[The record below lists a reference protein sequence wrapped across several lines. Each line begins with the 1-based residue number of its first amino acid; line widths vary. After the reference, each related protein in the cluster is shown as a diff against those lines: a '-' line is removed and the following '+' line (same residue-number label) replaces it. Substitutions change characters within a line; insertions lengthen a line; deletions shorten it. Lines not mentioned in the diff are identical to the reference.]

1 MIKGVWMA
9 DSPES
14 DTKEGPATT
23 TRHQNRLKFPR
34 IRHAKG
40 PDSSGGAISQAGT
53 ARVRTESGKNKE
65 KEEQDRNCHASSRRC
80 FGIPRTARH
89 KHIGHVAL
97 EPRQA
102 DAAMVP
108 GIGHAPSGILRR

>member
-1 MIKGVWMA
+1 MA
-9 DSPES
+9 DLPES

-53 ARVRTESGKNKE
+53 ARGRTESGKNKE
-65 KEEQDRNCHASSRRC
+65 KEEYYKQ
-80 FGIPRTARH
+80 
-89 KHIGHVAL
+89 L
-97 EPRQA
+97 EAA
-102 DAAMVP
+102 DESKP
-108 GIGHAPSGILRR
+108 K

>member
-1 MIKGVWMA
+1 MIKGVRMA
-9 DSPES
+9 DLPES

-65 KEEQDRNCHASSRRC
+65 KEEYYKQ
-80 FGIPRTARH
+80 
-89 KHIGHVAL
+89 L
-97 EPRQA
+97 EAA
-102 DAAMVP
+102 DESKP
-108 GIGHAPSGILRR
+108 K

>member
-1 MIKGVWMA
+1 MIKGVRMA

-14 DTKEGPATT
+14 DTQEGPATT

-40 PDSSGGAISQAGT
+40 PDSSSGAISQAGT

-89 KHIGHVAL
+89 RHMGHVAL